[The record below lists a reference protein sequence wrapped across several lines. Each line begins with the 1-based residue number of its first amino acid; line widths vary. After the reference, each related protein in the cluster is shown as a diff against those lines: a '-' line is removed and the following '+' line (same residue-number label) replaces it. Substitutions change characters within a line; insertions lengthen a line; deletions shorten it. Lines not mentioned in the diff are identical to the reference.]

1 MTNNVPKPKEA
12 AEHKTSKL
20 PEDSRGKVPT
30 GLLAGISGGAWLGN
44 KALVRHMLKSMRPG
58 VMVNPQAA
66 EVNKSLFE
74 GAPSK
79 VWGDKG
85 LSKPEWRKTDQVYGG
100 RAGPYFIDET
110 QRIQDFSSKDRIG
123 DFFTTREVKPH
134 VYVPE
139 GVHPEIMAHELGH
152 SLQSKDSIALR
163 KLTGKAVVSG
173 GLLNSIASL
182 LYYKAHDDHPEVSDA
197 GVYASGALGALSSGA
212 LLGSEIGASAK
223 GYSLMKRVGLKPS
236 ARRIFTPNASYA
248 LTGLALQGVPMTLA
262 VKRFLDNRKAKAL
275 DADIPSKE
283 ASDEPSLL
291 DKALNLVKGYQD
303 HKKEV
308 RDNIMEN
315 ILPDVLQP
323 QEPKTAEVKEEVP
336 KSFHG
341 KKYDRRMK
349 FNTALERSEHKTTD
363 STPEW
368 LKEAADGSF
377 DCSGVTGRESVIN
390 VENEL
395 NRTPPLPTEEPYWY
409 DVPNKPVM
417 QKESKEFDLG
427 AFLRENWTKNQ
438 EKQRVAEAAMGESK
452 FLRNMRIGI
461 PVLGAAGVLGL
472 GGYGLY
478 KATRQRYGQPEAEI
492 QKGAAEIPPSILEGA
507 ERTLSRPHVTPSA
520 ARLIVQEAIEQG
532 SMAMGRKKNKALEAA
547 KQANEESFTQR
558 HPAVLP
564 IALGLGG
571 AVAGAVPGA
580 LLGGRAAVRSAE
592 KVYARNVEEALNN
605 LNAHV
610 ATKDKFV
617 YPGNTA
623 AEAKS
628 FARDRFKLDEAHRK
642 AVESVP
648 TKSLHQGYGRFGG
661 GLLGGLTGGSLGA
674 LGGEALNEPM
684 FSTASKQA
692 ADEGSFTQRHPY
704 AIPIAATL
712 GGAALGAVGGRQLSK
727 RWAKVAPAK
736 TTSKNRSTRSPK
748 KTPSSPEVVDAMRDV
763 ASMSGSAPKTVSAVA
778 PKPSPAVAPK
788 STSKPTP
795 QSGSDSSV
803 IRTPEEAGKFFGQE
817 ITPTPA
823 PFRSEPSITKQE
835 IQGMAQQA
843 AAKSKMEL
851 EKTVAGTP
859 SPSMPKVLSKDKTQ
873 SSPRRAPRE
882 GVNLSDYL
890 PQMTML

>member
-1 MTNNVPKPKEA
+1 MKLNNMNDYPNKQASSYNEDPLPDPEVTPSDGQKAKAILRRDVMTNNVPKPKEA
-12 AEHKTSKL
+12 TIIKTAIS
-20 PEDSRGKVPT
+20 PKVLRRAGIGA
-30 GLLAGISGGAWLGN
+30 GLLSA
-44 KALVRHMLKSMRPG
+44 
-58 VMVNPQAA
+58 
-66 EVNKSLFE
+66 
-74 GAPSK
+74 
-79 VWGDKG
+79 
-85 LSKPEWRKTDQVYGG
+85 
-100 RAGPYFIDET
+100 
-110 QRIQDFSSKDRIG
+110 
-123 DFFTTREVKPH
+123 
-134 VYVPE
+134 
-139 GVHPEIMAHELGH
+139 
-152 SLQSKDSIALR
+152 
-163 KLTGKAVVSG
+163 
-173 GLLNSIASL
+173 
-182 LYYKAHDDHPEVSDA
+182 
-197 GVYASGALGALSSGA
+197 GALGA
-212 LLGSEIGASAK
+212 
-223 GYSLMKRVGLKPS
+223 YGLHRL
-236 ARRIFTPNASYA
+236 ANTPENIAAGKSW
-248 LTGLALQGVPMTLA
+248 QD
-262 VKRFLDNRKAKAL
+262 FINS
-275 DADIPSKE
+275 DIPGFDRDVETTEDIPVKS
-283 ASDEPSLL
+283 ASDEPSFL

-323 QEPKTAEVKEEVP
+323 QEPKTAEVKEESP

-417 QKESKEFDLG
+417 QKVSG
-427 AFLRENWTKNQ
+427 
-438 EKQRVAEAAMGESK
+438 
-452 FLRNMRIGI
+452 
-461 PVLGAAGVLGL
+461 
-472 GGYGLY
+472 
-478 KATRQRYGQPEAEI
+478 
-492 QKGAAEIPPSILEGA
+492 EIPPSILEGA
-507 ERTLSRPHVTPSA
+507 ERAVSRPRVTPSA

-532 SMAMGRKKNKALEAA
+532 SMAMGRKKNKELENKAAMEKNAITRWQRELEKDPNLFPDEFSKRTRPGLSPSLTTERLDMYSDLSGIPEAEVRRPLRVVRSANRPGSPMSTSVRSSALIQGLSRESERRTRKIYEEGRRFAKNEAARAEARAELNFAKSRRLRLLHNLGIGGAALGAAGLGGYGLYRALHHDQPEEAA

-628 FARDRFKLDEAHRK
+628 FSRDRFKLDEAHRK

-674 LGGEALNEPM
+674 LGGEALNEPY
-684 FSTASKQA
+684 FSTEPKQA
-692 ADEGSFTQRHPY
+692 AEESFTQRHPY

-712 GGAALGAVGGRQLSK
+712 GGAALGAVHGNALRKHFAGK
-727 RWAKVAPAK
+727 ATPKVTPKAAPTPK
-736 TTSKNRSTRSPK
+736 VEPKVSPK
-748 KTPSSPEVVDAMRDV
+748 VETATP
-763 ASMSGSAPKTVSAVA
+763 
-778 PKPSPAVAPK
+778 APK
-788 STSKPTP
+788 STPKPTSQP
-795 QSGSDSSV
+795 SSDSSV
-803 IRTPEEAGKFFGQE
+803 VRTPEEAGKFFGQE
-817 ITPTPA
+817 VTPTPA

-890 PQMTML
+890 PQMTMM

>member
-1 MTNNVPKPKEA
+1 MTNNVPKPKSA
-12 AEHKTSKL
+12 TIIKTAIS
-20 PEDSRGKVPT
+20 PKVIRRAGIGA
-30 GLLAGISGGAWLGN
+30 GLLGA
-44 KALVRHMLKSMRPG
+44 
-58 VMVNPQAA
+58 
-66 EVNKSLFE
+66 
-74 GAPSK
+74 
-79 VWGDKG
+79 
-85 LSKPEWRKTDQVYGG
+85 
-100 RAGPYFIDET
+100 
-110 QRIQDFSSKDRIG
+110 
-123 DFFTTREVKPH
+123 
-134 VYVPE
+134 
-139 GVHPEIMAHELGH
+139 
-152 SLQSKDSIALR
+152 
-163 KLTGKAVVSG
+163 
-173 GLLNSIASL
+173 
-182 LYYKAHDDHPEVSDA
+182 
-197 GVYASGALGALSSGA
+197 GALGA
-212 LLGSEIGASAK
+212 
-223 GYSLMKRVGLKPS
+223 YGLHRL
-236 ARRIFTPNASYA
+236 ANTPENIAAGKSWHDF
-248 LTGLALQGVPMTLA
+248 V
-262 VKRFLDNRKAKAL
+262 NS
-275 DADIPSKE
+275 DIPGFDYDIETTEEIPAKE

-323 QEPKTAEVKEEVP
+323 QEPKIAEVKEEAP

-363 STPEW
+363 TTPEW

-417 QKESKEFDLG
+417 QK
-427 AFLRENWTKNQ
+427 
-438 EKQRVAEAAMGESK
+438 
-452 FLRNMRIGI
+452 
-461 PVLGAAGVLGL
+461 
-472 GGYGLY
+472 
-478 KATRQRYGQPEAEI
+478 
-492 QKGAAEIPPSILEGA
+492 GAAEIPPSILEGA
-507 ERTLSRPHVTPSA
+507 ERAVSRPHVTPSA

-532 SMAMGRKKNKALEAA
+532 SMAMGRRKQKELDAA

-610 ATKDKFV
+610 AIKDKFV

-674 LGGEALNEPM
+674 LGGEALNEPY
-684 FSTASKQA
+684 FSTEPKQA

-712 GGAALGAVGGRQLSK
+712 GGAALGAVHGNALRKHFAGK
-727 RWAKVAPAK
+727 ATPKVTPKVAPK
-736 TTSKNRSTRSPK
+736 VEPKVSPK
-748 KTPSSPEVVDAMRDV
+748 VETATP
-763 ASMSGSAPKTVSAVA
+763 
-778 PKPSPAVAPK
+778 APK

-851 EKTVAGTP
+851 ENTVAGTP

-882 GVNLSDYL
+882 EVNLSDHL
-890 PQMTML
+890 PQMTMM